1 MPTATTPTKITSP
14 RAGLLRVALAGV
26 VALLV
31 SWSWPLAG
39 AWVDYLAL
47 ALMAV
52 FGVLLVAGRPEILS
66 RERLAHTVLDSVLV
80 SALVAGTGG
89 ESSPFFSL
97 YFLAAL
103 GVFWVETRAKI
114 VVATAAMVGGY
125 LIATV
130 IAGDPG
136 TLGASSVALRAGLLA
151 LFCAIVGLLGSEMHG
166 YRRLALGLASAFA
179 AELSHVE
186 RAESLVSRFG
196 PALKVLSLEG
206 VLQWTAEAAHKLGG
220 GSYTHVA
227 GLNGNHHHTV
237 SEGDFDACP
246 SWWHPSIQRLV
257 LWSCR
262 EGEVVRSEE
271 TIHGIEG
278 FVAVPISWVDGE
290 KWGAMVLGGKRF
302 GAEEERALR
311 LLAEG
316 VAPALEN
323 MDEAPGGLDQLSG
336 LPNRASLHRVL
347 RRELAYGGSL
357 TVLAV
362 GLNGF
367 RLYSRTHGL
376 AAGDELLRRIG
387 ERLGSRQRA
396 FHYGWDEFVVV
407 LGGSGE
413 ARARRAALAIQRL
426 ASEETSGSGH
436 HPPTAAVGF
445 AFTGADDKDPDLV
458 LSAALRALKEARS
471 RADGIAG
478 SPTNVGM
485 TGGSE
490 GDEQVVETA
499 RALTEPL
506 ESRDPYVGEHVRA
519 VSHLALRIGL
529 QMSLS
534 SDQLGLLTLG
544 GLLHDVGKIGVPD
557 TILQKPGPL
566 TDDEFEVIRRHPV
579 LGAQMLASIEEL
591 APAAPVVRHHHE
603 RFDGGGYP
611 DGLRGEDIPLMAR
624 IVSVADAFDTMIRGR
639 PYGYGISRAASLEE
653 IERGSGTQFD
663 PRVVRALL
671 EVVWELGDRRTDS
684 VG

>member
-1 MPTATTPTKITSP
+1 M
-14 RAGLLRVALAGV
+14 V
-26 VALLV
+26 
-31 SWSWPLAG
+31 
-39 AWVDYLAL
+39 
-47 ALMAV
+47 V
-52 FGVLLVAGRPEILS
+52 FGVFLIAGRPEILS
-66 RERLAHTVLDSVLV
+66 RERLVHTVLDSVLV

-89 ESSPFFSL
+89 EGSPFFPL

-103 GVFWVETRAKI
+103 GVFWAETRAKV
-114 VVATAAMVGGY
+114 VVAAAAMVGGY

-130 IAGDPG
+130 VAGNLG
-136 TLGASSVALRAGLLA
+136 TLGSPSVGLRAGLLA
-151 LFCAIVGLLGSEMHG
+151 LFCAIVWLLGSEMHD
-166 YRRLALGLASAFA
+166 YRRLAHKLASAFA

-206 VLQWTAEAAHKLGG
+206 VLQWTAEAAHEAGG
-220 GSYTHVA
+220 GRYAHVA
-227 GLNGNHHHTV
+227 GLNGNHHRTV
-237 SEGDFDACP
+237 LEGDFDACP

-278 FVAVPISWVDGE
+278 FVAVPIGWMDGE
-290 KWGAMVLGGKRF
+290 RWGAMVLGGKRF

-347 RRELAYGGSL
+347 RRELSYGGSI
-357 TVLAV
+357 TVMAV
-362 GLNGF
+362 GLSGF

-387 ERLGSRQRA
+387 ESLGSRQRA

-407 LGGSGE
+407 LGGSSE
-413 ARARRAALAIQRL
+413 ARAHRTALTIQQL
-426 ASEETSGSGH
+426 VSEETSGSGH
-436 HPPTAAVGF
+436 PPSTAAVGF
-445 AFTGADDKDPDLV
+445 TFAGADDEDPDLV

-478 SPTNVGM
+478 SPTDAGV

-490 GDEQVVETA
+490 GDVQVVQPA
-499 RALTEPL
+499 RALIEPL
-506 ESRDPYVGEHVRA
+506 ESRDPYIGEHLRA
-519 VSHLALRIGL
+519 VSRLAVRIGL
-529 QMSLS
+529 KMSLS
-534 SDQLGLLTLG
+534 SDQLDALALG
-544 GLLHDVGKIGVPD
+544 ALLHDVGKIGVPD
-557 TILQKPGPL
+557 PILQKPGRL
-566 TDDEFEVIRRHPV
+566 TNQEYEVIKRHPV
-579 LGAQMLASIEEL
+579 LGARMLASIEEL

-603 RFDGGGYP
+603 RFDGRGYP
-611 DGLRGEDIPLMAR
+611 DGLRGEDIPLAAR
-624 IVSVADAFDTMIRGR
+624 IVSVADAFDTMIRDR
-639 PYGYGISRAASLEE
+639 PYGYGISKAPSLEE
-653 IERGSGTQFD
+653 IEKGSGTQFD

-684 VG
+684 AG